1 MEVLNSFMTWIF
13 KSRLGQIEKFKQ
25 EPHSVQRTTLV
36 ELLEAAKHTEFGKT
50 HHFEKIKSYEDFA
63 KRVPLFDYESFTPY
77 LEKNIKGKQQVF
89 WPSDIKWFAKSSG
102 TTAGRSKYIPVSDES
117 LEECHYKGGKDMVS
131 LYVSNF
137 PDTKVFTGK
146 SLTVGG
152 ALEKD
157 LLHPK
162 GIARAGDVSAV
173 IMHNL
178 PIWAQFIRTPSLETA
193 LMSDWEAKIERMARE
208 TMDENVTSIA
218 GVPTWTIVLL
228 QRILELKKAS
238 HILEVW
244 PNLEVFFHGAVAFG
258 PYRNLFKELIP
269 SDKMRY
275 METYNASEGFFGM
288 QDQPDSD
295 ELLLLLD
302 YGIFYEFILTED
314 LEKENPRVISLE
326 GVEVGKNYA
335 LLISTNG
342 GLWRYKIGDTVK
354 FTSVLPYRFRISGR
368 TKHFI
373 NAFGEEV
380 IVENAEAAI
389 SYACEQT
396 GATLTNFTAAPIYFE
411 DSQSKGAHEWVVE
424 FKSPPSDLENF
435 ADILDQH
442 LREIN
447 SDYDAK
453 RHKNLALQRL
463 QLHAA
468 PVGLFE
474 SWLAKKG
481 KLGGQHKVPRLS
493 NSREFMEE
501 ILAMLPQATQ

>member
-25 EPHSVQRTTLV
+25 EPHLVQRTTLV

-50 HHFEKIKSYEDFA
+50 YNFEKIKSYEDFA

-89 WPSDIKWFAKSSG
+89 WPSAIQWFAKSSG

-335 LLISTNG
+335 LMISTNG

-354 FTSVLPYRFRISGR
+354 FTSILPYRFRISGR

-380 IVENAEAAI
+380 IVENADTAI
-389 SYACEQT
+389 SYACAHT
-396 GATLTNFTAAPIYFE
+396 GATITNFTAAPIYFE

-424 FKSPPSDLENF
+424 FKSPPSDLEDF
-435 ADILDQH
+435 ADKLDQH

-453 RHKNLALQRL
+453 RYKNLALQRL

-468 PVGLFE
+468 PTGLFE

-501 ILAMLPQATQ
+501 ILGMMASE